1 MKKFNL
7 KEKNIALLLLIPF
20 FLIMIM
26 FQLLPFLSVFEG
38 SFKTTGG
45 EFTLNNYILI
55 FKSKFLRQAIT
66 NSIELSLYSTIFGII
81 IAFQGAYSLSKIR
94 NSSKKII
101 VLLINMISNFN
112 GIPLAFSFIILF
124 GLNGMMTIILREI
137 GVIGEFNLFSKEG
150 LILMY
155 TYFQIPLG
163 ILLLY
168 PSFEKLKV
176 EYEEISYIL
185 GASKFSYWKRIGIP
199 ILIPE
204 ISGTILILFANAMG
218 AYASTL
224 ALTSGNYNVMTI
236 RITSYIAGE
245 TSYEPG
251 LASALAIILAVFL
264 VILTITN
271 EIFIKRGV
279 KDEK

>member
-176 EYEEISYIL
+176 EYEEMSYIL

>member
-7 KEKNIALLLLIPF
+7 KEKNKALLLLIPF

-176 EYEEISYIL
+176 EYEEMSYIL